1 MYPSDYTAPLLVNQ
15 KNGDDR
21 PIFFCEYAHAMGNSA
36 GNLKEFWDQW
46 RTTPRIIGG
55 AIWEFKDQGL
65 LKKDSAGVE
74 YYAYGGDF
82 GEKYFDNFT
91 IKGVVNADGK
101 PKGAMYECK
110 RIFQPIQCEWADSTK
125 GLIKIINR
133 SEVMNV
139 NKYSAVLQIKE
150 IGKIIHTE
158 LMGGIDVAPGAEV
171 VFSVSRWLPKMK
183 PNS

>member
-1 MYPSDYTAPLLVNQ
+1 MV
-15 KNGDDR
+15 
-21 PIFFCEYAHAMGNSA
+21 
-36 GNLKEFWDQW
+36 
-46 RTTPRIIGG
+46 

-110 RIFQPIQCEWADSTK
+110 RIFQPIQVEWADSTK

-133 SEVMNV
+133 SEVKNV
-139 NKYSAVLQIKE
+139 NKYSAILKIKE
-150 IGKIIHTE
+150 DGKIIAKST
-158 LMGGIDVAPGAEV
+158 D
-171 VFSVSRWLPKMK
+171 RWY
-183 PNS
+183 